1 MEIKSSITVFC
12 YDIFDYP
19 VIWGILDLVNLKS
32 LFVLPRDSG
41 FHDLLWK
48 IVGVFLFAE
57 RFFICN

>member
-1 MEIKSSITVFC
+1 MEIKSSSTVFC

-48 IVGVFLFAE
+48 IVGI
-57 RFFICN
+57 FFICRTLFLN